1 MCVFWNMVDS
11 LIIRYIISSFE
22 EPEGVPSK
30 IMNNILDG
38 KPGTSKTGFGQVKI
52 IKEFSWINRKCF

>member
-1 MCVFWNMVDS
+1 MVDS

-52 IKEFSWINRKCF
+52 IKEFS